1 MIQVAL
7 RGETVHVRW
16 EGQTELSFCAS
27 LPARRVLRDTGY
39 SLKGWWWC
47 AFQEALERKRI
58 ERANPRQ
65 DFEEI
70 WARIKPA

>member
-7 RGETVHVRW
+7 RGETVHIRW
-16 EGQTELSFCAS
+16 EGQAELSFCAN
-27 LPARRVLRDTGY
+27 LPVRRVLRDPGY

>member
-1 MIQVAL
+1 MIQVEL
-7 RGETVHVRW
+7 CGETVHVRW
-16 EGQTELSFCAS
+16 EGWAELSFRAD
-27 LPARRVLRDTGY
+27 LPARRVLRDPGY

-70 WARIKPA
+70 WERIKPA